1 MFCSCE
7 EKVRSFRPK
16 VKTLPSQ
23 IKHIVDYFGM
33 VGTVA
38 SKANPSEMEQIA
50 GVFWGENSSKNEQLE
65 FQSHPFGK
73 GKTTLFKMCKFFWGG

>member
-1 MFCSCE
+1 M
-7 EKVRSFRPK
+7 
-16 VKTLPSQ
+16 
-23 IKHIVDYFGM
+23 
-33 VGTVA
+33 A

-73 GKTTLFKMCKFFWGG
+73 GKTTLLFQIVLFWVQLLVFKSVSFLGGGEKGLSTPKSI